1 MRAREIRLIRF
12 GFDGSLDGG
21 GRFTGT
27 RRRGFGSRGGIG
39 SGGLR
44 GGRIQP
50 VLQQISDIALDQF
63 QLIQAQVGIGNG
75 KDVAGLGLFVNENAV
90 AIADELLLDLQDSF
104 AFEHDGQ
111 DITGGR
117 VLRIVLLD
125 ELAQEGLGGL
135 FLDGVGD
142 RRRGLVNALPMGNE
156 PAATLGIGEFILP
169 AGGADVGAAEFG
181 FFVDQQG
188 VIRFFVGE
196 RLAADF
202 TAVAAR
208 LYVPLGNQALPA

>member
-1 MRAREIRLIRF
+1 MRARENRLIRF
-12 GFDGSLDGG
+12 GFDGCLDGS

-27 RRRGFGSRGGIG
+27 RRRGFGGRGGVG

-50 VLQQISDIALDQF
+50 VLQQISDIALDLF
-63 QLIQAQVGIGNG
+63 QLIQAQVGIGDG

-104 AFEHDGQ
+104 AFEHHGQ

-125 ELAQEGLGGL
+125 ELAQQGFGGL

-156 PAATLGIGEFILP
+156 PAATLGIGELILP
-169 AGGADVGAAEFG
+169 AGGADVGAPEFG

-208 LYVPLGNQALPA
+208 LYVPLGNQALSA